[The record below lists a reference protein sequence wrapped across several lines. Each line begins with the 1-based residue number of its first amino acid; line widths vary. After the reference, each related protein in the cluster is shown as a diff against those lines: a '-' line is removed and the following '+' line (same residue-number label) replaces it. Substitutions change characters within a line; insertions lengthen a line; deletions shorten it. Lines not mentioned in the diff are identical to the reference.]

1 MGEAAAVRWHE
12 ARWEGYDDSL
22 MALSKVGGRWVRG
35 SDARCGQRSDGL
47 TISGEVEGQ
56 WRWSDGIKQ
65 GGRTAEQRFHDKVE
79 ASGRGTGSK
88 ARRQQRR
95 SLLPSPPPPPSCP
108 ASRGGDRRAAGGK
121 MDLKDSLSK
130 FKQQQERCQ
139 SSLANIAASTSKPK
153 HRAQPVNAPSAPAR
167 PSQPIK
173 FSNDTERLQHIN
185 SVRKSPVG
193 AQIKLVIEL
202 LYKTRQAFT
211 AEQIN
216 ESTYVDIHGNK
227 AVFDSLRNNPKVYY
241 DGRRFSYK
249 SKHDLKGKDQLL
261 VLVRKY
267 PEGLAV
273 VEVKDAY
280 PTVLDDLQ
288 ALKAAGEVWLLSN
301 MDSQEDIVYPN
312 DPKAKIKVDDD
323 LKQLFREIELP
334 RDMVDIEKE
343 LQKNGIKPMTNTAKR
358 RAAAQING
366 VQPKAKPK
374 KKQRE
379 ITRRTKLTNAHLP
392 ELFQNLNS

>member
-1 MGEAAAVRWHE
+1 
-12 ARWEGYDDSL
+12 
-22 MALSKVGGRWVRG
+22 MAS
-35 SDARCGQRSDGL
+35 
-47 TISGEVEGQ
+47 
-56 WRWSDGIKQ
+56 
-65 GGRTAEQRFHDKVE
+65 
-79 ASGRGTGSK
+79 
-88 ARRQQRR
+88 
-95 SLLPSPPPPPSCP
+95 
-108 ASRGGDRRAAGGK
+108 
-121 MDLKDSLSK
+121 
-130 FKQQQERCQ
+130 
-139 SSLANIAASTSKPK
+139 IAASTSKPK

-167 PSQPIK
+167 PPQPIK

-185 SVRKSPVG
+185 SVRKSPIG

-216 ESTYVDIHGNK
+216 ETTYVDIHGNK
-227 AVFDSLRNNPKVYY
+227 SVFDSLRNNPKVHY

-280 PTVLDDLQ
+280 PTVMEDLQ

-323 LKQLFREIELP
+323 LKQLFREMELP

-392 ELFQNLNS
+392 ELFQNLNT

>member
-1 MGEAAAVRWHE
+1 
-12 ARWEGYDDSL
+12 
-22 MALSKVGGRWVRG
+22 
-35 SDARCGQRSDGL
+35 
-47 TISGEVEGQ
+47 
-56 WRWSDGIKQ
+56 
-65 GGRTAEQRFHDKVE
+65 
-79 ASGRGTGSK
+79 
-88 ARRQQRR
+88 
-95 SLLPSPPPPPSCP
+95 
-108 ASRGGDRRAAGGK
+108 

-139 SSLANIAASTSKPK
+139 SSLASIAASTSKPK

-167 PSQPIK
+167 PQQPVK

-185 SVRKSPVG
+185 LIRKSPVG

-216 ESTYVDIHGNK
+216 EHTYVDILGNK
-227 AVFDSLRNNPKVYY
+227 AVLDSLKNNP
-241 DGRRFSYK
+241 K

-280 PTVLDDLQ
+280 PTVLEDLQ

-312 DPKAKIKVDDD
+312 DPKSKIKVDDD
-323 LKQLFREIELP
+323 LKQLFREMELP

-392 ELFQNLNS
+392 ELFQHLNT

>member
-1 MGEAAAVRWHE
+1 
-12 ARWEGYDDSL
+12 
-22 MALSKVGGRWVRG
+22 
-35 SDARCGQRSDGL
+35 
-47 TISGEVEGQ
+47 
-56 WRWSDGIKQ
+56 
-65 GGRTAEQRFHDKVE
+65 
-79 ASGRGTGSK
+79 
-88 ARRQQRR
+88 
-95 SLLPSPPPPPSCP
+95 
-108 ASRGGDRRAAGGK
+108 

-139 SSLANIAASTSKPK
+139 SSLASIAASALKPK
-153 HRAQPVNAPSAPAR
+153 HRAQPVNAPSAPLR

-185 SVRKSPVG
+185 SIRKSPVG

-216 ESTYVDIHGNK
+216 ETTYVDIHGNK
-227 AVFDSLRNNPKVYY
+227 AVFDSLRNNL
-241 DGRRFSYK
+241 K

-261 VLVRKY
+261 VLIRKF

-280 PTVLDDLQ
+280 PNVLEDIQ

-323 LKQLFREIELP
+323 LKQLFLGIELP

-366 VQPKAKPK
+366 VKPKAKPK
-374 KKQRE
+374 KQRE
-379 ITRRTKLTNAHLP
+379 ITKRTKLTNAHLP
-392 ELFQNLNS
+392 ELFQNLNT